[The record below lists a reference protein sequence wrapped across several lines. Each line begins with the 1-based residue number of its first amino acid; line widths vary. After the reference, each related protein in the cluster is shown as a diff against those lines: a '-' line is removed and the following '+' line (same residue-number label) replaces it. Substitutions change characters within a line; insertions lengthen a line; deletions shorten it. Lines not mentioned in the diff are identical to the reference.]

1 MASESPPAPGPPKPP
16 PRRRRALYPQGLRG
30 LKPGASPGI
39 EPHRLPAR
47 APEGERATITCID
60 YCAERAQVR
69 RIEDLEAFLAD
80 HRPDWTAV
88 RWINVDGTR
97 DSAAVKALAMKY
109 GLHPLA
115 IEDLMQAGQRPKV
128 EAYPAVGEH
137 HARVFVLTRMLELK
151 EERVHSE
158 QVSIF
163 LGRRT
168 VLSFQETPG
177 DIWDPIR
184 SRLQAEG
191 SRTRAQ
197 DASYLVY
204 ALLDAIVDHC
214 FPILE
219 NYGDRLADLE
229 EEIVER
235 PGRHVV
241 KQVHEVKRDLLA
253 LRVAI
258 WPMRE
263 VIHGLQRE
271 PHECITEVTRT
282 YLRDVYDHAVQVID
296 ILENYREVSSALMET
311 WMTSSSNR
319 LNEIIG
325 VLTVIS
331 TIFVPLTFLAGVWGM
346 NFHHMPELDEKWAYP
361 WGFWLVTVAVAGGL
375 FWFFRRKRWI

>member
-1 MASESPPAPGPPKPP
+1 VKPGSSPGVDPRKPAARPPAG
-16 PRRRRALYPQGLRG
+16 
-30 LKPGASPGI
+30 
-39 EPHRLPAR
+39 AR
-47 APEGERATITCID
+47 ATVTCID
-60 YCAERAQVR
+60 YCADRAQVR
-69 RIEDLEAFLAD
+69 KIEDLDAFLAD
-80 HRPDWTAV
+80 HRPEWTAV
-88 RWINVDGTR
+88 RWIDVDGIG
-97 DSAAVKALAMKY
+97 DEAVVKALATKY

-115 IEDLMQAGQRPKV
+115 VEDLMQAGQRPKV
-128 EAYPAVGEH
+128 ETYPAVGEH

-151 EERVHSE
+151 ERRVHAE

-168 VLSFQETPG
+168 VLSFQESPG
-177 DIWDPIR
+177 DVWDPIR
-184 SRLQAEG
+184 ARLQAEG

-204 ALLDAIVDHC
+204 ALLDAMVDHC

-219 NYGDRLADLE
+219 HYGDRLADLE
-229 EEIVER
+229 DEIVER
-235 PGRHVV
+235 PGMHVV
-241 KQVHEVKRDLLA
+241 KQVHEMKRDLLA
-253 LRVAI
+253 LRSAV

-296 ILENYREVSSALMET
+296 ILENYREVSSSLMET
-311 WMTSSSNR
+311 WMTATSNR

-346 NFHHMPELDEKWAYP
+346 NFHHMPELHETWAYP
-361 WGFWLVTVAVAGGL
+361 WGFWILSVVVAAGL
-375 FWFFRRKRWI
+375 LWLFRRKRWI

>member
-1 MASESPPAPGPPKPP
+1 MASATPPAPGAPGPP
-16 PRRRRALYPQGLRG
+16 PRRRRPLYPQGLRG

-39 EPHRLPAR
+39 EPQRLPER
-47 APEGERATITCID
+47 PPEGERATITCFD
-60 YCAERAQVR
+60 YCKDRAEVR
-69 RIEDLEAFLAD
+69 RIDDLDAFLAA
-80 HRPDWTAV
+80 HRPDWTSV

-97 DSAAVKALAMKY
+97 DSTAVKALATKY

-115 IEDLMQAGQRPKV
+115 VEDLMQTGQRPKA
-128 EAYPAVGEH
+128 ETYPAVGEH
-137 HARVFVLTRMLELK
+137 HARVFVLIRMLELK
-151 EERVHSE
+151 DGRVHGE

-177 DIWDPIR
+177 DVWDPIR
-184 SRLQAEG
+184 ARLQAEG
-191 SRTRAQ
+191 SRTRTQ

-219 NYGDRLADLE
+219 HYGDRLADLE

-235 PGRHVV
+235 PGKHLVR
-241 KQVHEVKRDLLA
+241 QVHEMKRDLLA
-253 LRVAI
+253 LRASI
-258 WPMRE
+258 WPIRE
-263 VIHGLQRE
+263 VVHALQRE
-271 PHECITEVTRT
+271 PHECIGDVTRT

-311 WMTSSSNR
+311 WMTSASNR
-319 LNEIIG
+319 LNEVIG

-346 NFHHMPELDEKWAYP
+346 NFHNMPELRERWAYP
-361 WGFWLVTVAVAGGL
+361 WGFWIVSVAVAGGL
-375 FWFFRRKRWI
+375 LWFFRKKRWI

>member
-1 MASESPPAPGPPKPP
+1 M
-16 PRRRRALYPQGLRG
+16 
-30 LKPGASPGI
+30 KPGASPGI
-39 EPHRLPAR
+39 EPQRMPAR

-60 YCAERAQVR
+60 YCADRAQVR
-69 RIEDLEAFLAD
+69 RIDDLDAFLAE
-80 HRPDWTAV
+80 HRPEWPAV
-88 RWINVDGTR
+88 RWINVDGTH
-97 DSAAVKALAMKY
+97 DSTVVKALAMKY

-115 IEDLMQAGQRPKV
+115 VEDLMQTGQRPKM

-151 EERVHSE
+151 EGRVYSE

-177 DIWDPIR
+177 DVWDPIR
-184 SRLQAEG
+184 ARLQAEA

-219 NYGDRLADLE
+219 HYGDRLADLE

-235 PGRHVV
+235 PGRHLV
-241 KQVHEVKRDLLA
+241 KQVHEMKRDLLG
-253 LRVAI
+253 LRSSI

-263 VIHGLQRE
+263 VVHGLQRE

-361 WGFWLVTVAVAGGL
+361 GFWVLSIAVAGGL
-375 FWFFRRKRWI
+375 LWLFRRKRWI

>member
-1 MASESPPAPGPPKPP
+1 V
-16 PRRRRALYPQGLRG
+16 
-30 LKPGASPGI
+30 KPGSSPGVDVGKLG
-39 EPHRLPAR
+39 PR
-47 APEGERATITCID
+47 PEGAARATITCID
-60 YCAERAQVR
+60 YCPDRAEVR
-69 RIEDLEAFLAD
+69 RIEDVEGFLAD
-80 HRPDWTAV
+80 HRPGWTTV
-88 RWINVDGTR
+88 RWINVDGIR
-97 DSAAVKALAMKY
+97 DVAVLKALATKY

-115 IEDLMQAGQRPKV
+115 LEDLMQPGQRPKV

-137 HARVFVLTRMLELK
+137 HARVFVLTRMLQLTG
-151 EERVHSE
+151 ERVHSE

-177 DIWDPIR
+177 DVWDPIR
-184 SRLQAEG
+184 ARLRAEA
-191 SRTRAQ
+191 SRTRAN
-197 DASYLVY
+197 DASYLLY

-219 NYGDRLADLE
+219 RYGDRLADLE
-229 EEIVER
+229 DEIVER

-241 KQVHEVKRDLLA
+241 RLVHDMKRDLLL
-253 LRVAI
+253 LRAAV

-263 VIHGLQRE
+263 VVHGLQRE
-271 PHECITEVTRT
+271 PHECISEVTRT

-296 ILENYREVSSALMET
+296 ILENYREVSSSLMET

-346 NFHHMPELDEKWAYP
+346 NFQHMPELHETWAYP
-361 WGFWLVTVAVAGGL
+361 VGFWALTIVVAAGLV
-375 FWFFRRKRWI
+375 WMFRRKRWI